1 MRPEQDAYGEIIKAI
16 HYGSD
21 PDAGEIIEREDGY
34 IEYGGSAENYFE
46 PYEEWSDQ
54 IKEAVEHA
62 HGSVVDVGCGA
73 GRHSLH
79 LQEKGLDV
87 HGIDVSPGAVEVSK
101 DRGVESVRQAGIDD
115 VKGVSDAPFDTV
127 LLLGNNAGLLGTK
140 PVERLRDLAES
151 TTDEGVIV
159 GQTRE
164 ATETD
169 RPEHRQYHNYN
180 RVRNRRPG
188 CIRFRVRYKQFATP
202 YFDYLFLGVDELKEV
217 VDATP
222 WNLRELIGTETEGS
236 TYCFVL
242 DKQ

>member
-1 MRPEQDAYGEIIKAI
+1 MRPEQDAYGEIVKAI

-34 IEYGGSAENYFE
+34 IEYSGSAENYFS
-46 PYEEWSDQ
+46 PYEEWSEQ
-54 IKEAVEHA
+54 AKEAVGYA

-73 GRHSLH
+73 GRHALY

-87 HGIDVSPGAVEVSK
+87 HGIDVSPGAVEVSR
-101 DRGVESVRQAGIDD
+101 DRGLKSVRQAGIDD
-115 VKGVSDAPFDTV
+115 VSGLPEAPFDTV

-140 PVERLRDLAES
+140 PVERLRNLAES
-151 TTDEGVIV
+151 TTDEGIVI

-164 ATETD
+164 ATDTD
-169 RPEHRQYHNYN
+169 SLEHTQYHQYN

-188 CIRFRVRYKQFATP
+188 CIRFRIRYKQFATP
-202 YFDYLFLGVDELKEV
+202 YYDYLFLGVDGLKDV
-217 VDATP
+217 VNATP
-222 WNLRELIGTETEGS
+222 WELRELIGREADES

-242 DKQ
+242 GKE